1 MSGYGSQASPP
12 PAPAGGQAQYFPPPP
27 QGGQAPH
34 FPPPPPPQQQQQYFP
49 PPPVSPPATQQHFNP
64 PPQSPPPS
72 QQHFNPPPQSP
83 PAAQPQFSPPPPPG
97 SNGPP
102 AEQGAYH
109 GTPPPVSHQRVQQ
122 YASPPAPAGNVGQH
136 TNPSP
141 PPQFAAPPT
150 PGFSPSNTQQ
160 TSEKIAP
167 AQAAPPSE
175 YTPEQL
181 ALAVA
186 RTQQLNSM
194 SSTLNS
200 NSPRQMPGGAPSNA
214 HFVGVGATQDDM
226 GTFNGGSYRISNRDT
241 NTVLTIQ
248 LAMGCPIKAKPGVM
262 IAMSPSITLEG
273 SFKISFMKVFAGDI
287 TTSTFKGPGELLLAP
302 HGLGDITNIRLS
314 GSDTWKVSKDAF
326 LAMTQGVVK
335 EDKNQS
341 LTKGIFSKEG
351 FFLYKMSGNGIV
363 WITSFGA
370 ILKKELAAGEK
381 YIVDN
386 GYLVAWNCKYV
397 LERAA
402 SGGIVSQY
410 AADEGLVCK
419 FTGPGTIFL
428 QTRNP
433 AAFATWL
440 RAHRAAGG

>member
-1 MSGYGSQASPP
+1 
-12 PAPAGGQAQYFPPPP
+12 
-27 QGGQAPH
+27 GQAPH

-141 PPQFAAPPT
+141 PPH
-150 PGFSPSNTQQ
+150 
-160 TSEKIAP
+160 
-167 AQAAPPSE
+167 
-175 YTPEQL
+175 
-181 ALAVA
+181 
-186 RTQQLNSM
+186 M

-200 NSPRQMPGGAPSNA
+200 NSPRQMPGGAPSNS

>member
-1 MSGYGSQASPP
+1 MSGYSP
-12 PAPAGGQAQYFPPPP
+12 PAPAAAGQTQYFPPPP

-83 PAAQPQFSPPPPPG
+83 TAAQPQFSPPPPPG

-109 GTPPPVSHQRVQQ
+109 GTPLPVSHQHVQQ
-122 YASPPAPAGNVGQH
+122 YAPPPAPASNVEHH
-136 TNPSP
+136 TSPSP
-141 PPQFAAPPT
+141 PLQFAAPPT
-150 PGFSPSNTQQ
+150 PGFSPSNTLQ

-186 RTQQLNSM
+186 RTQQLNRM

-226 GTFNGGSYRISNRDT
+226 GTFNGGGYRISNRDT

-248 LAMGCPIKAKPGVM
+248 LAMGCPISAKPGVM
-262 IAMSPSITLEG
+262 FAMSPSITLKG
-273 SFKISFMKVFAGDI
+273 KVSFGIKKWLVGGDMVV
-287 TTSTFKGPGELLLAP
+287 STYVGPGELLLAP
-302 HGLGDITNIRLS
+302 LGLGDITNLRLS
-314 GSDTWKVSKDAF
+314 GKETWYVSKDAF
-326 LAMTQGVVK
+326 LAATQGVVK
-335 EDKNQS
+335 DYKGQG
-341 LTKGIFSKEG
+341 LTKGLLSGEG
-351 FFLYKMSGNGIV
+351 LFVAKMSGSGIV

-370 ILKKELAAGEK
+370 IMRKDLAAGEK
-381 YIVDN
+381 QIIDN
-386 GYLVAWNCKYV
+386 GHLVAWNCEYT
-397 LERAA
+397 LERGA
-402 SGGIVSQY
+402 SGGIISGMLSG
-410 AADEGLVCK
+410 EGLVCK
-419 FTGPGTIFL
+419 FTGPGTVFM

-433 AAFATWL
+433 AAFATWMNGNGY
-440 RAHRAAGG
+440 AGG